1 MPHQPDPDTVP
12 PATRRSFRDDLP
24 RATLVVLFICGLL
37 AAVFW
42 VLRPFI
48 GSAIWATLI
57 VVAAWPLMLR
67 LQKWFGGRRWAAVA
81 TMLIALLMLF
91 MLPVLVVGL
100 TIVQNAT
107 DIMTAVEHAPELAT
121 PTAPAWIAGLPLVG
135 SRIAA
140 LWQQTVAG
148 GAEGVWATVEPYSG
162 RVSSWFV
169 GQLGSAGLVL
179 AHGALVLL
187 LTALLFSKG
196 ELAAAQ
202 VRRVFRRL
210 GGAHGE
216 TMLTI
221 AGQAIRGVALGV
233 GLTAV
238 IQSTLA
244 GISLTV
250 AGAPFA
256 GLLTMAIFLCYLG
269 QIGSLPVMI
278 PTIIWMYWSGNFGWA
293 TFLVVATA
301 IIASLDNI
309 LSPLL
314 IRKGVDLPLLVIISG
329 VIGGLIAYGLVGI
342 FIGPV
347 VLAVAYTLLNAWVAE
362 MEQG

>member
-1 MPHQPDPDTVP
+1 MPHDTNTEP
-12 PATRRSFRDDLP
+12 TISPRSFREDLP

-67 LQKWFGGRRWAAVA
+67 LQKWLGGRRWAAVGV
-81 TMLIALLMLF
+81 MLLALLMLF
-91 MLPVLVVGL
+91 MLPVIVVGL
-100 TIVQNAT
+100 TIVQNAN
-107 DIMTAVEHAPELAT
+107 DIMLAAEHLPDLAT
-121 PTAPAWIAGLPLVG
+121 PTAPAWIADLPMVG
-135 SRIAA
+135 SKIAV
-140 LWQQTVAG
+140 LWQKTVAG
-148 GAEGVWATVEPYSG
+148 GAEGVWDTVQPYSG
-162 RVSSWFV
+162 SVSTWFV
-169 GQLGSAGLVL
+169 GQLGSAGLML
-179 AHGALVLL
+179 AHGALMLL

-196 ELAAAQ
+196 EFAAAQ
-202 VRRVFRRL
+202 VRRIFRRL

-244 GISLTV
+244 GISLTI

-278 PTIIWMYWSGNFGWA
+278 PTIAWMYWSGHFGWA

-301 IIASLDNI
+301 IIAGLDNV

-314 IRKGVDLPLLVIISG
+314 IRKGVDLPILVIISG

-347 VLAVAYTLLNAWVAE
+347 VLAVAYTLLNAWVEE
-362 MEQG
+362 MDDAA